1 MRSLNVR
8 GLNWD
13 NARSYCL
20 SYGGDLVSVSN
31 KSEMDF
37 IASKTSKAGKEYFWI
52 GLNDRRKENVFVWSD
67 GTPYNKSI
75 YNNWY
80 PKEPNNQGGEDCVEL
95 FPTQWNDES
104 CMREKSYICERPKGK
119 ILVLNLAKY
128 TRSYVLMVA
137 TLVIL
142 MTMAIKNKTKRKR
155 VLFSLLAAN
164 YILVCPV
171 PLFAIIIIIIIIG

>member
-1 MRSLNVR
+1 MRSLKVR

-20 SYGGDLVSVSN
+20 SYGGDLASVSN

-37 IASKTSKAGKEYFWI
+37 IANKTSKAGIGDFWI

-80 PKEPNNQGGEDCVEL
+80 PDEPNNLGGEDCVEL
-95 FPTQWNDES
+95 FKTQWNDES
-104 CMREKSYICERPKGK
+104 CMGEKSYICERPKGK
-119 ILVLNLAKY
+119 IIVLNLAKY

-142 MTMAIKNKTKRKR
+142 MTKKQKQKQKEFCF
-155 VLFSLLAAN
+155 LF
-164 YILVCPV
+164 
-171 PLFAIIIIIIIIG
+171 

>member
-1 MRSLNVR
+1 MRSLHVR

-37 IASKTSKAGKEYFWI
+37 INSHKSNAGREYFWI

-75 YNNWY
+75 YSNWY
-80 PKEPNNQGGEDCVEL
+80 PNEPNNMGDEDCVDL
-95 FPTQWNDES
+95 IPTQWNDNS
-104 CMREKSYICERPKGK
+104 CVKEKSYICERRKGE
-119 ILVLNLAKY
+119 IIVLILAKY
-128 TRSYVLMVA
+128 IRSSIMTVA
-137 TLVIL
+137 MLVIL
-142 MTMAIKNKTKRKR
+142 MTMVIKEKKFF
-155 VLFSLLAAN
+155 VLFF
-164 YILVCPV
+164 LVV
-171 PLFAIIIIIIIIG
+171 VVIVIGPSGVQFRE